1 MPSGF
6 LGGGGGGGGAK
17 WDTRILRGGR
27 GTKNIRA
34 RENRMKPVVRTSFLG
49 AKPCVSPPPAV
60 RFSVETNENRN
71 KNWACPTGR
80 LVIATIAYSVP
91 GSDLS
96 LP

>member
-6 LGGGGGGGGAK
+6 LGGGGG
-17 WDTRILRGGR
+17 R
-27 GTKNIRA
+27 GTKNISA
-34 RENRMKPVVRTSFLG
+34 GEKRMKPVVRTSFLG
-49 AKPCVSPPPAV
+49 AKPCVFPPPAV

-71 KNWACPTGR
+71 KNWACPTGSP
-80 LVIATIAYSVP
+80 VIATITYSVP

>member
-6 LGGGGGGGGAK
+6 LVGGG
-17 WDTRILRGGR
+17 GGR
-27 GTKNIRA
+27 GTKNIRT

-49 AKPCVSPPPAV
+49 AKPCVFPPPAV

-71 KNWACPTGR
+71 KNWACPTGS

>member
-6 LGGGGGGGGAK
+6 LGGGGGA
-17 WDTRILRGGR
+17 WY
-27 GTKNIRA
+27 KNIRA
-34 RENRMKPVVRTSFLG
+34 RENRMKPVGRTSFLG
-49 AKPCVSPPPAV
+49 AKPCVFPPPAV

-71 KNWACPTGR
+71 KNWACTTGS

>member
-6 LGGGGGGGGAK
+6 LGGGGGG
-17 WDTRILRGGR
+17 WR
-27 GTKNIRA
+27 GTKKIGA
-34 RENRMKPVVRTSFLG
+34 RENSMKPVVRTSFLG
-49 AKPCVSPPPAV
+49 AKPCVFPPPAV

-71 KNWACPTGR
+71 KNWACPTGS

>member
-6 LGGGGGGGGAK
+6 LGGGGVVQ
-17 WDTRILRGGR
+17 
-27 GTKNIRA
+27 KNIRA
-34 RENRMKPVVRTSFLG
+34 RENRLKPVVRTSFLG
-49 AKPCVSPPPAV
+49 TKPRVFPPPAV

-71 KNWACPTGR
+71 KNWACPTGSP
-80 LVIATIAYSVP
+80 VIATIAYSVP